1 MLTGV
6 NPLVKLVVCLVW
18 MVTCIA
24 VFDPRLQLAAIAI
37 VALALVILQGIRL
50 LVVLALMVPFALFGF
65 GFLTTNLLFRQEA
78 DFATHVAGQALFA
91 SPAFS
96 AGVTLFLRAIAIGMI
111 SALFALTTDPGAFVR
126 ALMAYCRLS
135 PRFGYAL
142 FSVLQFVP
150 DLATE
155 ARQIRIAR
163 AMKRGRAP
171 RRFVGPVEAAGL
183 LVPLLAF
190 AIRRAGRAAI
200 AMEARGLARGG
211 ERTLTRVPLFGR
223 RDILFALAA
232 SLVLLLLMGM
242 LIGYPV

>member
-1 MLTGV
+1 MLTSL
-6 NPLVKLVVCLVW
+6 NPLIKLAVCLVW
-18 MVTCIA
+18 MVACIA
-24 VFDPRLQLAAIAI
+24 VFDLRLQLAAIVI
-37 VALALVILQGIRL
+37 VVLALIFLQGVRP

-78 DFATHVAGQALFA
+78 EFATRMAGQALFA

-96 AGVTLFLRAIAIGMI
+96 AGFTLFLRAIAIGLI
-111 SALFALTTDPGAFVR
+111 SAFFALTTDPGAFVR

-150 DLATE
+150 DLAAE

-163 AMKRGRAP
+163 AMKQGRPP

-200 AMEARGLARGG
+200 AMEARGLARGRA
-211 ERTLTRVPLFGR
+211 RTLTHVPAFGR
-223 RDILFALAA
+223 GDTAFALAA
-232 SLVLLLLMGM
+232 SLVLALLVGM
-242 LIGYPV
+242 LVRYPV